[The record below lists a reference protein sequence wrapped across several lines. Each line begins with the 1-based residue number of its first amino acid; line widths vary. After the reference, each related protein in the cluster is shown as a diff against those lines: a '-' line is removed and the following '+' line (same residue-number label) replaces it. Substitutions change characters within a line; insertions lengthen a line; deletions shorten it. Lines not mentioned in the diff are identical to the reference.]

1 LEGSAV
7 SDKRNFAGSLHLSE
21 VINEELHERGWT
33 LRDLVFRMRRYES
46 EKDWGIE
53 MLAMEMFM
61 VVHEKTVTLDQK
73 TADGLGTAFDISPQF
88 FINFHEAWRAK
99 QP

>member
-1 LEGSAV
+1 MSKPAEVFHV
-7 SDKRNFAGSLHLSE
+7 SEF
-21 VINEELHERGWT
+21 INEELTERGWS

-46 EKDWGIE
+46 EADWAVE

-61 VVHEKTVTLDQK
+61 VVHDKDVLLDQK
-73 TADGLGTAFDISPQF
+73 TADGLGLAFDVSPQL
-88 FINFHEAWRAK
+88 FINMHEAWRKA